1 MGDKVL
7 GNQIYFR
14 LRNIS
19 STNKTDDIQNFKIFI
34 NASKEKKSTV
44 KDSAGKILEYKI
56 TLNTNIIINDFLTD
70 EAILKQEFSTYS
82 NYKVQDQHSETKNLE
97 NKTLENLITAIAN
110 ADGMLATASPED
122 SIIIQADIAEMVARI
137 KEKYPDYKPANI
149 ADISRENLESQLQT
163 MTAEAPIVDQGI
175 ETLNQIVTNDTAQ
188 VVDQEALAEQ
198 EIINK
203 SANNN
208 R

>member
-1 MGDKVL
+1 MKKNSLIIISFLLLIFINACSGYKPIFSSTNFNFIISDYEIMGDKVL
-7 GNQIYFR
+7 GNQIYLK

-44 KDSAGKILEYKI
+44 KDSEGKILEYKI

-97 NKTLENLITAIAN
+97 NKTLENLIDKTHQDI
-110 ADGMLATASPED
+110 LI
-122 SIIIQADIAEMVARI
+122 SIS
-137 KEKYPDYKPANI
+137 KK
-149 ADISRENLESQLQT
+149 IS
-163 MTAEAPIVDQGI
+163 
-175 ETLNQIVTNDTAQ
+175 
-188 VVDQEALAEQ
+188 
-198 EIINK
+198 K
-203 SANNN
+203 K
-208 R
+208 

>member
-1 MGDKVL
+1 MKKNSLIIISFLLLIFINACSGYKPIFSSTNFNFIISDYEIMGDKVL
-7 GNQIYFR
+7 GNQIYLK

-70 EAILKQEFSTYS
+70 EEILKQEFSIHS

-97 NKTLENLITAIAN
+97 NKTLENLIDRTH
-110 ADGMLATASPED
+110 
-122 SIIIQADIAEMVARI
+122 QDILIRI
-137 KEKYPDYKPANI
+137 SEK
-149 ADISRENLESQLQT
+149 IS
-163 MTAEAPIVDQGI
+163 
-175 ETLNQIVTNDTAQ
+175 
-188 VVDQEALAEQ
+188 
-198 EIINK
+198 K
-203 SANNN
+203 K
-208 R
+208 

>member
-1 MGDKVL
+1 MKKNSLIIVSFLLLIFINACSGYKPIFSSANFNFIIADYEIMGDKVL
-7 GNQIYFR
+7 GNQIYLK

-70 EAILKQEFSTYS
+70 EEILKQEFSIHS

-97 NKTLENLITAIAN
+97 NKNLENLIDRTH
-110 ADGMLATASPED
+110 
-122 SIIIQADIAEMVARI
+122 QDILIRI
-137 KEKYPDYKPANI
+137 SEK
-149 ADISRENLESQLQT
+149 IS
-163 MTAEAPIVDQGI
+163 
-175 ETLNQIVTNDTAQ
+175 
-188 VVDQEALAEQ
+188 
-198 EIINK
+198 K
-203 SANNN
+203 K
-208 R
+208 